1 MDESGYHPLPWQM
14 EQWHHLQQANT
25 QGRLPHALLL
35 SGPPGLGKEQFA
47 LSFAQSCLC
56 PDKDNAGYPCGIC
69 RHCQLMSSFNHPD
82 FQWLRPDEGS
92 KSGEIKVEA
101 IRSLIAGASLTSYS
115 DGSKVIIIQ
124 PAHRMNN
131 AAANS
136 LLKTLEEPTPGTV
149 ILLLTDQPTRL
160 LPTIRSRCQ
169 KVVFH
174 SPDKQQSI
182 SWLAEKVVHAEPGIL
197 LSLANGAPLKAL
209 ELDSAELLQTREAM
223 LNGFLGLGGENR
235 DPVSLARQWTS
246 FDRGLLL
253 EWLAGWVIDLIRLK
267 EGGNSVLLFNQDHSQ
282 ALQNTADKLNSSV
295 LQGYLL
301 QVYQTK
307 GLLDSNL
314 NPQLTLE
321 KLLIDWHTCFV
332 QAA

>member
-1 MDESGYHPLPWQM
+1 M
-14 EQWHHLQQANT
+14 EQWHHLQQANM

-35 SGPPGLGKEQFA
+35 SGPTGLGKELFA

-82 FQWLRPDEGS
+82 FQWIRPYEGS

-101 IRSLIAGASLTSYS
+101 IRSLTAGASLTSYS
-115 DGSKVIIIQ
+115 GGSKVIIIQ

-174 SPDKQQSI
+174 FPGKQQSI
-182 SWLAEKVVHAEPGIL
+182 SWLAEKVVHAESGIL

-209 ELDSAELLQTREAM
+209 KLDSAELLQTSEAM
-223 LNGFLGLGGENR
+223 LRGFLGLAGENR
-235 DPVSLARQWTS
+235 NPVSLARQWTS

-282 ALQNTADKLNSSV
+282 ALQNTADKLSSSV

-301 QVYQTK
+301 QIYQAK
-307 GLLDSNL
+307 SLLDSNL